1 MNKLR
6 QEVESEKS
14 RAKLDSRNCE
24 KDLEMCIRA
33 KNNAWVIS
41 RVTRGKELYMVLE
54 KANETLLYASDAAE
68 KFSDRYAIGFTYL
81 ISVLNSVLPKLKLLS
96 FLSQE

>member
-6 QEVESEKS
+6 QEVELEKS
-14 RAKLDSRNCE
+14 RAKLDGCNFE
-24 KDLEMCIRA
+24 KDLEMCIRT

-54 KANETLLYASDAAE
+54 KANETLLYASDAVE
-68 KFSDRYAIGFTYL
+68 KFSDKYVIA
-81 ISVLNSVLPKLKLLS
+81 
-96 FLSQE
+96 FLSLVWLIVYLLCSNCYPH